1 MWVPRERRVQES
13 EEEALKQGMLGVFG
27 AQKEDLWLRPS
38 TRGKER
44 KVEPRGPA

>member
-13 EEEALKQGMLGVFG
+13 EGKALRQGMLGVCE
-27 AQKEDLWLRPS
+27 AQEEDLWLRPS

-44 KVEPRGPA
+44 GK